1 MTSFT
6 SSKLT
11 ERDAFR
17 VLNAINGFGIKR
29 IRQLMER
36 FGSAADALRA
46 PLREFLEFPG
56 LPQATRVNLR
66 SFNVEEFLQ
75 QDQAAALRAG
85 ARVVT
90 FLDEDYPP
98 SLLTIESYPPVLYVV
113 GQLPDLLDCSVA
125 VVGSRRPSLYGLQ
138 IARRFAA
145 ELAEYGV
152 PVVSGM
158 ARGVDAAAHK
168 GAIMAGG
175 TTVAVLGCGLDIM
188 YPPENQ
194 GLFQE
199 IKNHGC
205 IISEFPFGA
214 KPLPDHFPR
223 RNRIVSGLSLGVVV
237 IEANIKSGALVT
249 AVFALEQGREVF
261 AVPGRID
268 SPLSDGPH
276 ALIKQG
282 AKPVL
287 SVKDVLDDLP
297 LAVTRPCGQGA
308 APAEQGLT
316 GRFSAEERAVFG
328 LIVNGRGTYEAIEA
342 QTGYVPTTLM
352 PILLGL
358 ELRGKIVQRPGRVYE
373 VKS

>member
-11 ERDAFR
+11 ERDALI

-29 IRQLMER
+29 IRQLIER

-66 SFNVEEFLQ
+66 SFSVEVFMER
-75 QDQAAALRAG
+75 DGAGAIRAG

-90 FLDEDYPP
+90 FLDKDYPQ

-113 GQLPDLLDCSVA
+113 GQFPELLDCSVA
-125 VVGSRRPSLYGLQ
+125 MVGSRRPSLYGLQ
-138 IARRFAA
+138 TARRFAA
-145 ELAEYGV
+145 ELAEYNV
-152 PVVSGM
+152 PVISGM

-175 TTVAVLGCGLDIM
+175 KTVAVLGCGLDIM
-188 YPPENQ
+188 YPPENH
-194 GLFQE
+194 GLYQE
-199 IKNHGC
+199 IKEHGC
-205 IISEFPFGA
+205 VISEFPFGA

-249 AVFALEQGREVF
+249 AGFALEQGREVF

-268 SPLSDGPH
+268 SALSDGPH
-276 ALIKQG
+276 ALIRQG

-287 SVKDVLDDLP
+287 SVKDILDDLP
-297 LAVTRPCGQGA
+297 LTLTAPVGKEA
-308 APAEQGLT
+308 DPAEQCLT
-316 GRFSAEERAVFG
+316 GRFSAEERSVFS
-328 LIVNGRGTYEAIEA
+328 LIVNGCDTYEGLEA
-342 QTGYVPTTLM
+342 KTGFGPVTLM

-358 ELRGKIVQRPGRVYE
+358 ELRGKVVQKPGRVYE
-373 VKS
+373 VK

>member
-11 ERDAFR
+11 ERDALI

-29 IRQLMER
+29 IRQLIER
-36 FGSAADALRA
+36 FGGAADALRA

-56 LPQATRVNLR
+56 LPQTTRVNLR
-66 SFNVEEFLQ
+66 SFSVEEFL
-75 QDQAAALRAG
+75 DRDRAAAVRAG
-85 ARVVT
+85 ARAIT
-90 FLDEDYPP
+90 FLDKDYPQ

-113 GQLPDLLDCSVA
+113 GQFPELLDCSVA
-125 VVGSRRPSLYGLQ
+125 LVGSRRPSLYGLQ
-138 IARRFAA
+138 TARRFAA

-152 PVVSGM
+152 PVISGM

-168 GAIMAGG
+168 GAMMAGG
-175 TTVAVLGCGLDIM
+175 KTVAVLGCGLDIM
-188 YPPENQ
+188 YPPENH
-194 GLFQE
+194 GLYRE
-199 IKNHGC
+199 IKEHGC
-205 IISEFPFGA
+205 VISEFPFGA

-249 AVFALEQGREVF
+249 AGFALEQGREVF

-276 ALIKQG
+276 ALIRQG

-287 SVKDVLDDLP
+287 SVKDILDDLP
-297 LAVTRPCGQGA
+297 VAVTAAGGMSADQAGQG
-308 APAEQGLT
+308 PIGL
-316 GRFSAEERAVFG
+316 FSAEEKSVFS
-328 LIVNGRGTYEAIEA
+328 LIVKGCGTYEGIEV
-342 QTGYVPTTLM
+342 QTGFGPTTLM

-358 ELRGKIVQRPGRVYE
+358 ELRGKIVQKPGRLYV
-373 VKS
+373 VKA